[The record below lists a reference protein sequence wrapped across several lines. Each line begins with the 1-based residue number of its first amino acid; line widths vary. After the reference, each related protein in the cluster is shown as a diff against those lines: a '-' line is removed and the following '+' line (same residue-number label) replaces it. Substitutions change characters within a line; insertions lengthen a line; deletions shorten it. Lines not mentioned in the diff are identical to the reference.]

1 LRAWDEEQW
10 ARFHICLIDRQHRF
24 LLIGIIVLVIAVIF
38 TLTGE
43 SPERYGRMVSR
54 AETPKRYWWNV
65 AMYSLGGIFFVALY
79 FYQISN

>member
-1 LRAWDEEQW
+1 MDP
-10 ARFHICLIDRQHRF
+10 FSYLIDRQHRF

-38 TLTGE
+38 TLAGE
-43 SPERYGRMVSR
+43 SLERYGRMVSR

-65 AMYSLGGIFFVALY
+65 AMYYLGGIFFVALY